1 MAMNRTY
8 STTLPLFLILSL
20 AISFIVMAQST
31 QIQDVCAQIATA
43 LSAPSAVHYAGTES
57 FKKFSEHWASSS
69 NQVPACAVQPHTADD
84 VGKILQIIDRTRT
97 PFAVMG
103 GGHATS
109 PFLSSTEGVHI
120 STSAFTSIEYN
131 EVTKTVKFGAG
142 LKWEELYAALEPYG
156 VNVPGGR
163 IPGVGVGGFILGGG
177 YSLHTN
183 QVGLSFDSIVA
194 FELVKP
200 TGEVVEVTH
209 ESDPEL
215 FFALKG
221 GGNNFGVVTKFTM
234 KTFPQGQI
242 WGGTITYADPAVF
255 GAVNAATAKFSAES
269 TDPKAVL
276 LAYTTFFQGTP
287 LLQAQFL
294 NISSVASTVATQ
306 SFTAMINAIT
316 ISPRPGWSAVCPSIP
331 CAHSL
336 GVSVPAYSLSFMT
349 VLTEQ
354 LLSVGPELSDKSL
367 IFLGFVSEP
376 FIPSILSHN
385 THDTAY
391 PFTRDVLYTP
401 FNIFVAWA
409 DPSQDK
415 AMKAAI
421 EKISE
426 VLEKTLVE
434 EGYKDVPTSP
444 LYPNYA
450 LWDAP
455 LERIYGTNLPKLQEV
470 KRRVDPGDVM
480 GLAGGFKVP
489 SKAVVR
495 DEL

>member
-1 MAMNRTY
+1 MAH
-8 STTLPLFLILSL
+8 
-20 AISFIVMAQST
+20 ST
-31 QIQDVCAQIATA
+31 QVQDVCAQIAVA
-43 LSAPSAVHYAGTES
+43 LSASSAVHYAGNES
-57 FKKFSEHWASSS
+57 FKKLSEHWASSS
-69 NQVPACAVQPHTADD
+69 NQVPACVVQPHTAED
-84 VGKILQIIDRTRT
+84 VGKILKIIGKSRT

-142 LKWEELYAALEPYG
+142 LKWEELYAALEQYG
-156 VNVPGGR
+156 VSVPGGR
-163 IPGVGVGGFILGGG
+163 MPGIGVGGFILGGG

-183 QVGLSFDSIVA
+183 QVGLSFDSVVA

-200 TGEVVEVTH
+200 TGEVVEVTN

-221 GGNNFGVVTKFTM
+221 GGNNFGIVTKFTM
-234 KTFPQGQI
+234 KAFPQGQI
-242 WGGTITYADPAVF
+242 WGGIITYADPTVF
-255 GAVNAATAKFSAES
+255 DAVNTATAKFSAES

-276 LAYTTFFQGTP
+276 LAYTTFAQGTP
-287 LLQAQFL
+287 LLQAQVFYDGPEPPAGLFDEFL
-294 NISSVASTVATQ
+294 NISSVANTVATQ

-316 ISPRPGWSAVCPSIP
+316 ISRDLAGVR
-331 CAHSL
+331 AHSL
-336 GVSVPAYSLSFMT
+336 GVPVPAAAYSLKFMT

-367 IFLGFVSEP
+367 IFLAFVSEP
-376 FIPSILSHN
+376 FLPTILSHN
-385 THDTAY
+385 AHDTAY
-391 PFTRDVLYTP
+391 PFTRDAPYTP
-401 FNIFVAWA
+401 FGIFLAWG
-409 DPSQDK
+409 DPSQDT
-415 AMKAAI
+415 AMKGVI

-426 VLEKTLVE
+426 DLEKKLVE
-434 EGYKDVPTSP
+434 EGFKDVPTSP
-444 LYPNYA
+444 LYTNYA

-455 LERIYGTNLPKLQEV
+455 LERIYGTNLPKLQDI
-470 KRRVDPGDVM
+470 KGRVDPEDVM
-480 GLAGGFKVP
+480 GLAGGFKVSP
-489 SKAVVR
+489 KAIVR